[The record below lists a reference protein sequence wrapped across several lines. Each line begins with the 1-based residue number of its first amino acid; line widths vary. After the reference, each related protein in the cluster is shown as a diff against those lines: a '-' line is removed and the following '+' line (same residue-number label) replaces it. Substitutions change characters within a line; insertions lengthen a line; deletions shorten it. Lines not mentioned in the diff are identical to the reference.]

1 MSTKKQ
7 NLINQ
12 LRVHYQKKFGN
23 QKHIQN
29 LLELELSK
37 ISEKPTISANVS
49 FFKYSSYWQAI
60 KDFKDLEARLL
71 AKYGETLQKDLFESS
86 PKPIKKNSRINLR
99 SIHKSPD
106 DSFQQT
112 QGSPLNESLAG
123 SPKIYP
129 YYLKKE
135 LQEFPKMKGSYS
147 LNLSAIDIKNL
158 QLHNNSL
165 IDEDRTLK

>member
-1 MSTKKQ
+1 M
-7 NLINQ
+7 
-12 LRVHYQKKFGN
+12 
-23 QKHIQN
+23 
-29 LLELELSK
+29 
-37 ISEKPTISANVS
+37 
-49 FFKYSSYWQAI
+49 
-60 KDFKDLEARLL
+60 
-71 AKYGETLQKDLFESS
+71 
-86 PKPIKKNSRINLR
+86 R

-135 LQEFPKMKGSYS
+135 LQEFPKMKGSHS

-165 IDEDRTLK
+165 VDEDRTLKKIKSGNLEMDCELVSSPMDQVKELKPSDLSRFKLSPIHKTQKRVIYCERINKPNLSF

>member
-1 MSTKKQ
+1 
-7 NLINQ
+7 
-12 LRVHYQKKFGN
+12 
-23 QKHIQN
+23 
-29 LLELELSK
+29 
-37 ISEKPTISANVS
+37 
-49 FFKYSSYWQAI
+49 
-60 KDFKDLEARLL
+60 
-71 AKYGETLQKDLFESS
+71 
-86 PKPIKKNSRINLR
+86 LR

-135 LQEFPKMKGSYS
+135 LQEFPKMKGSHS

-165 IDEDRTLK
+165 VDEDRTLKKIKSGNLEMDCELVSSPMDQVKELKPSDLSRFKLSPIHKTQKRVIYCERINKPNLSF